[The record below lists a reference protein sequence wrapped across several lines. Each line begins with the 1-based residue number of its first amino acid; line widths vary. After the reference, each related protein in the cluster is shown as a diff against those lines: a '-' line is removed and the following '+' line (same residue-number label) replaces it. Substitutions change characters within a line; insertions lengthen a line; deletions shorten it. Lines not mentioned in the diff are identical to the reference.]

1 MKRKRV
7 PKHVW
12 ARTLRVRNGIPQRKK
27 ELPRRE
33 QKVEIIDPDEITYQY
48 LDKEVM
54 KKLDLKR

>member
-12 ARTLRVRNGIPQRKK
+12 ARTLQVRNGIPQRKK

-33 QKVEIIDPDEITYQY
+33 QKIEIINPDEITYQY

>member
-12 ARTLRVRNGIPQRKK
+12 ARTLRVRNGIPQHKKGLLQRK
-27 ELPRRE
+27 

-48 LDKEVM
+48 LGKEVM